1 MFGGMSASLRD
12 LKVWQEA
19 VALAADVIAVARR
32 AARREIKAAT
42 DQLIATATNTAAAI
56 AEGTGFHDAP
66 AQHERYR
73 AARQSLLRLETELAI
88 ARHAGLLDEDTHGSL
103 SRRAT
108 QVARLLGG
116 YLVYLERQ
124 LEEKRD

>member
-1 MFGGMSASLRD
+1 MSASLRD

-19 VALAADVIAVARR
+19 VALAGDVVVVARR
-32 AARREIKAAT
+32 AARREVKAAT
-42 DQLIATATNTAAAI
+42 EQLMLTAIATASAI
-56 AEGTGFHDAP
+56 AEGSGFHDPP
-66 AQHERYR
+66 AQHERYL

-88 ARHAGLLDEDTHGSL
+88 ARHAGLLEEEAHAALT
-103 SRRAT
+103 RRSA

-124 LEEKRD
+124 LPSPV